1 LEEKGKGAW
10 VDEVVLE
17 RLGDFLRRSP
27 GGAEGEKMVWAFE
40 RAFGVA
46 GVDRELLGHLLAA
59 TVCLLAADEGSTPR
73 TVLEAFFR
81 RSVSDSQ
88 WREMYE
94 PLFG

>member
-1 LEEKGKGAW
+1 
-10 VDEVVLE
+10 VDDAVLE
-17 RLGDFLRRSP
+17 RLGAFLRLTP
-27 GGAEGEKMVWAFE
+27 GGPEGEKMVWAFE

-46 GVDRELLGHLLAA
+46 EVDKELLGHLLAA

-81 RSVSDSQ
+81 RSVPDSQ
-88 WREMYE
+88 WREVYE

>member
-1 LEEKGKGAW
+1 LEGEGRGR

-17 RLGDFLRRSP
+17 RLGDLLRSTP

-46 GVDRELLGHLLAA
+46 AVDRELLGHLLAA
-59 TVCLLAADEGSTPR
+59 TVCLMAADEGSTPR

-81 RSVSDSQ
+81 RAVSDDR
-88 WREMYE
+88 WREVYE
-94 PLFG
+94 PLFD